1 MFEGSVEI
9 LIAFVAVLAA
19 VGVVTMIIRAM
30 NVPIVAAATIGVTCT
45 PLAGYRFMARLRAN
59 SALTWRRSHATSQRA
74 IASHGRAAP
83 QTCSTR

>member
-30 NVPIVAAATIGVTCT
+30 NVPIVAAATIGV
-45 PLAGYRFMARLRAN
+45 LGWLLFFYHL
-59 SALTWRRSHATSQRA
+59 SQ
-74 IASHGRAAP
+74 
-83 QTCSTR
+83 

>member
-30 NVPIVAAATIGVTCT
+30 NVPVVAADW
-45 PLAGYRFMARLRAN
+45 RSRLVAFLL
-59 SALTWRRSHATSQRA
+59 SIIA
-74 IASHGRAAP
+74 IRG
-83 QTCSTR
+83 